1 MKTMDVNW
9 GMMGYGGIGGIGG
22 MVGWWDS
29 GNGDGDG

>member
-1 MKTMDVNW
+1 MDVNW